1 MDRIWKM
8 TLLIVTIILG
18 DQFSKGAIQ
27 SNFRIGEI
35 YEVIPGMFNLT
46 YVKNTGVA
54 FSFGA
59 HYPDWVR
66 MILFKVLPIIAC
78 FYFLYLIWESRHKSF
93 RQCLAFSLI
102 FAGAVGNIIDR
113 VTLDYVVDMFDFY
126 QGTWHFATFNVADSA
141 ISIAAGILIL
151 DWFLELKN
159 GKPEDEVSSTVDKA

>member
-8 TLLIVTIILG
+8 SLLIVTIILS

-27 SNFRIGEI
+27 SRFKLGEV
-35 YEVIPGMFNLT
+35 YEVIPGLFNLT
-46 YVKNTGVA
+46 YVRNTGVA

-59 HYPDWVR
+59 DFPDWVR
-66 MILFKVLPIIAC
+66 MILFKILPVIAC
-78 FYFLYLIWESRHKSF
+78 FYFLYLIWETRHKSF

-113 VTLDYVVDMFDFY
+113 ITLDYVVDMLDFY

-141 ISIAAGILIL
+141 ISIAGAILAL
-151 DWFLELKN
+151 DFILELKN
-159 GKPEDEVSSTVDKA
+159 GKPEEDKKVT